1 MKKQINPTIKAHL
14 IRGASY
20 LLLLVAVC
28 AIPFALAQR
37 NPVAGKISQTVSNR
51 NSAHISALAP
61 ASAFRIPAS
70 ALPKPKA
77 GSRIV
82 AKLLAHTP
90 LFTYSIDDGTA
101 EDSIG
106 LTAGGTFVSCNSFP
120 VTGGDNVIT
129 SISIAWGTPAFPDP
143 TLNGLPYT
151 AVLWSDPNGD
161 GSPTD
166 AVVLAQVP
174 GIIAAAGTDTFITTP
189 IPPTMVTTANFFVG
203 FLITHTA
210 GQFPAAFDETA
221 PTRPNRSWIA
231 LTSNINNMS
240 GSAPIESFGLVGNWL
255 IRADGNTGGPTP
267 TGTPSPTATA
277 TATPCT
283 GQYTVAQI
291 GGAIVPGTTDIGN
304 HGDDTVTTIALPFPF
319 TLYDQSFTSIN
330 LSSNGNAQFTT
341 TDTAFTNSCLP
352 WAAHNYTIFP
362 YWDDLYLVNA
372 GFGIFTSVSG
382 TAPNRILNIEWRA
395 QYFPGSGTANHELR
409 LYEGQTRFDVIYGTL
424 TNGNTS
430 ATAGVQKND
439 TAFDQYFCNG
449 AGMPA
454 TGAQSYILT
463 PCGSPTPTP
472 TASPSTSPTATATA
486 TATAT
491 PTATPTATVSATP
504 TGTPTATP
512 SCTPGYTFTSGTGT
526 IIPGVTDTGNHCD
539 DCSTVIPLPFPVS
552 VYGMSY
558 TSAAVGS
565 NGHFTFGTVN
575 NGFTL
580 SCMPVSSGTDVL

>member
-120 VTGGDNVIT
+120 VTGGNNVIT

-174 GIIAAAGTDTFITTP
+174 GVIAAAGTDTFITTP

-203 FLITHTA
+203 FLVTHTA

-221 PTRPNRSWIA
+221 PTLPNRSWID
-231 LTSNINNMS
+231 LTSNINDLS

-267 TGTPSPTATA
+267 TGTPSPTPTA

-291 GGAIVPGTTDIGN
+291 TDTIVPGTTDIGN

-319 TLYDQSFTSIN
+319 ALHDQSFTSIN

-362 YWDDLYLVNA
+362 YWDDLYLVNS

-382 TAPNRILNIEWRA
+382 TAPNRIFNIEWRA
-395 QYFPGSGTANHELR
+395 QYFPGSGSANFELR
-409 LYEGQTRFDVIYGTL
+409 LYEGQSSRLDVIYGTVS
-424 TNGNTS
+424 GGASS
-430 ATAGVQKND
+430 ATAGVQRDN
-439 TAFDQYFCNG
+439 TCFTEFFCNSPG
-449 AGMPA
+449 QLTSWA
-454 TGAQSYILT
+454 TGPAGT
-463 PCGSPTPTP
+463 PTPTP
-472 TASPSTSPTATATA
+472 TSTPTATATA
-486 TATAT
+486 AA
-491 PTATPTATVSATP
+491 SAV
-504 TGTPTATP
+504 A
-512 SCTPGYTFTSGTGT
+512 S
-526 IIPGVTDTGNHCD
+526 
-539 DCSTVIPLPFPVS
+539 
-552 VYGMSY
+552 
-558 TSAAVGS
+558 
-565 NGHFTFGTVN
+565 
-575 NGFTL
+575 
-580 SCMPVSSGTDVL
+580 